1 MNILDLSGEDVP
13 ETQKRNEH
21 ILVVD
26 DEADVREGLRQLL
39 SMEGY
44 EVTTAESGAVALER
58 AKPRRFDLVLTDL
71 RMPGMSGV
79 ETLMGLKQLHPSMP
93 VVVVTGYASNETTAR
108 CTREGAFGY
117 VLKPFDLN
125 HLLRVIQ
132 EAIVAGK
139 AGLQRTLS

>member
-1 MNILDLSGEDVP
+1 
-13 ETQKRNEH
+13 
-21 ILVVD
+21 
-26 DEADVREGLRQLL
+26 
-39 SMEGY
+39 
-44 EVTTAESGAVALER
+44 
-58 AKPRRFDLVLTDL
+58 
-71 RMPGMSGV
+71 
-79 ETLMGLKQLHPSMP
+79 